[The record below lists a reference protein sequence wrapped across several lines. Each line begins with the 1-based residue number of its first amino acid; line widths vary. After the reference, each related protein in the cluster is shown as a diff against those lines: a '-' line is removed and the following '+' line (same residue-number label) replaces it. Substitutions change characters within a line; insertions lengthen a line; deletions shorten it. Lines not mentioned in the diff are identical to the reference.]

1 MTIVERLLEDMKVAM
16 KRGDKARVN
25 TIRQLRAQL
34 KDAQI
39 ELGREL
45 TDEDAIK
52 VLTNAAK
59 KRREAIELYRQGG
72 RDDLVAKEEAELAV
86 IQEYLPEQISQ
97 DELIAIIE
105 KVIQEEQATSMKD
118 MGRVM
123 GKVMAQVRGRADGK
137 EVQQLV
143 RERLQ

>member
-1 MTIVERLLEDMKVAM
+1 MSIVERLLEDMKAAM
-16 KRGDKARVN
+16 KAGDKAKVN

-45 TDEDAIK
+45 TDDDAIK

-59 KRREAIELYRQGG
+59 KRKEAIDLYRQGG
-72 RDDLVAKEEAELAV
+72 RQDLVEKEQAELQV
-86 IQEYLPEQISQ
+86 IQQYLPEQLSRE
-97 DELIAIIE
+97 ELESIIDQ
-105 KVIQEEQATSMKD
+105 VIQEEDARTMKD

-123 GKVMAQVRGRADGK
+123 SKVMAQVRGRADGK
-137 EVQQLV
+137 EVQQIV
-143 RERLQ
+143 RGRLQ